1 MNWLWNE
8 TSGVHLAQFVCNV
21 EPSFPSFS
29 PRFFLP
35 CLLLS
40 PSFFL
45 FLRASTPPHPQILA
59 APWNTT
65 HHFVNAM
72 KGKYQLSV
80 SGPADPTGCGEG
92 FSYTRLNTKVRVGGV
107 G

>member
-1 MNWLWNE
+1 ML
-8 TSGVHLAQFVCNV
+8 SLPFPFFLPHLLPSLSYTFL
-21 EPSFPSFS
+21 SFPS
-29 PRFFLP
+29 
-35 CLLLS
+35 
-40 PSFFL
+40 
-45 FLRASTPPHPQILA
+45 STSPHPQILA

-92 FSYTRLNTKVRVGGV
+92 FSYTRLNTKVRVGSV